1 MAISQGD
8 KLPDALLRRM
18 GDNGPEEIT
27 IEALTSGRKIVLFGL
42 PGAFTPTCSSAHVPS
57 FIRTK
62 EAFFEKGI
70 EEIICVAVNDVH
82 IMRQWGDVTGA
93 TAAGLSMWADPASEF
108 TTAIGMNF
116 DVEALGFYGRSS
128 RYAMIVENGVVTQL
142 NQETERGV
150 CDISGGETLLESLG

>member
-8 KLPDALLRRM
+8 KLPDAVLRRM

-62 EAFFEKGI
+62 DAFFEKGI

-93 TAAGLSMWADPASEF
+93 TAAGLRMWADPASEF

>member
-8 KLPDALLRRM
+8 KLPDAVLRRM

-62 EAFFEKGI
+62 DAFFEKGI

-128 RYAMIVENGVVTQL
+128 RYAMIVENGDVTQL

>member
-8 KLPDALLRRM
+8 KLPDAVLRRM

-62 EAFFEKGI
+62 DAFFEKGI

-116 DVEALGFYGRSS
+116 DVEALGFYARSS